1 MKKVLVFAAILAI
14 AAGFVSC
21 QRETSTFAKEDLIGR
36 WQAPSGD
43 TLQFMVFQADIAPTP
58 EGLSGEF
65 RYGYEWD
72 MNDHKGWDDSQ
83 GTYEDFLFIPLD
95 KDGAFHGNGWFVWKL
110 ETNGDFIYVNFM
122 NNGAADIPKPYKVT
136 VLTGSSLT
144 YKDDFGTPHS
154 FTKVKQ

>member
-21 QRETSTFAKEDLIGR
+21 QREASTFAKEDLVGR

-58 EGLSGEF
+58 EGLTGEF

-83 GTYEDFLFIPLD
+83 GTYEDYLFTPIED
-95 KDGAFHGNGWFVWKL
+95 RGAYHGNGWFVWKL

-122 NNGAADIPKPYKVT
+122 NNGGADIPKSYKVT

-144 YKDDFGTPHS
+144 YKDDFGTTHS

>member
-58 EGLSGEF
+58 DGLTGEF

-83 GTYEDFLFIPLD
+83 GTYEDFLFKPIED
-95 KDGAFHGNGWFVWKL
+95 RGAYHGNGWFVWKL

-122 NNGAADIPKPYKVT
+122 NNGGADIPKSYKVT

-144 YKDDFGTPHS
+144 YKDDFGTTHS

>member
-1 MKKVLVFAAILAI
+1 MKKVLVFAAVLAI

-21 QRETSTFAKEDLIGR
+21 QREASTFAKEDLIGR

-58 EGLSGEF
+58 DGLTGEF

-72 MNDHKGWDDSQ
+72 MDDHKGWDDSQ
-83 GTYEDFLFIPLD
+83 GTYEDFLFTPID
-95 KDGAFHGNGWFVWKL
+95 KNGAFHGNGWFVWKL
-110 ETNGDFIYVNFM
+110 ETNGDFILVNLM
-122 NNGAADIPKPYKVT
+122 NNGGAEIPKSYKVT

-144 YKDDFGTPHS
+144 YKDDFGTIHS
-154 FTKVKQ
+154 FTKIKQ

>member
-1 MKKVLVFAAILAI
+1 MKKVLVFAALLAI

-21 QRETSTFAKEDLIGR
+21 QKEASTFAKEDLIGR

-58 EGLSGEF
+58 DGLTGEF

-83 GTYEDFLFIPLD
+83 GTYEDYLFTPIED
-95 KDGAFHGNGWFVWKL
+95 RGAYHGNGWFVWKL

-122 NNGAADIPKPYKVT
+122 NNGGADIPKSYKVT

-144 YKDDFGTPHS
+144 YKDDFGTTHS

>member
-1 MKKVLVFAAILAI
+1 MKKVLVFAAVLAI

-21 QRETSTFAKEDLIGR
+21 QREASTFAKEDLIGR

-43 TLQFMVFQADIAPTP
+43 TLQFMVFQLDIAPTP

-83 GTYEDFLFIPLD
+83 GTYEEFLFRPID
-95 KDGAFHGNGWFVWKL
+95 ENGAFHGNGWFVWKL
-110 ETNGDFIYVNFM
+110 EPNGDFIYVNFM
-122 NNGAADIPKPYKVT
+122 NNGAAGIPKTYKVT
-136 VLTGSSLT
+136 VLTGFSLT

>member
-58 EGLSGEF
+58 DGLTGEF

-83 GTYEDFLFIPLD
+83 GTYEDFLFTPIED
-95 KDGAFHGNGWFVWKL
+95 RGAYHGNGWFVWKL

-122 NNGAADIPKPYKVT
+122 NNGGADIPKSYKVT

-144 YKDDFGTPHS
+144 YKDDFGTTHS

>member
-1 MKKVLVFAAILAI
+1 MKKVLVFAAVLAI

-21 QRETSTFAKEDLIGR
+21 QREASTFAKEDLIGR

-43 TLQFMVFQADIAPTP
+43 TLQFMVFQPDIAPTP

-72 MNDHKGWDDSQ
+72 MNDNTEWDDSQ
-83 GTYEDFLFIPLD
+83 GTYEEFLFRPID
-95 KDGAFHGNGWFVWKL
+95 ENGAFHGNGWFVWKL
-110 ETNGDFIYVNFM
+110 EPNGDFIYVNFM
-122 NNGAADIPKPYKVT
+122 NNGAAGIPKTYKVT
-136 VLTGSSLT
+136 VLTGFSLT
-144 YKDDFGTPHS
+144 YKDDFGTVHS

>member
-58 EGLSGEF
+58 DGLTGEF

-83 GTYEDFLFIPLD
+83 GTYEDFLFKPID
-95 KDGAFHGNGWFVWKL
+95 ENGAFHGNGWFVWQL
-110 ETNGDFIYVNFM
+110 DPNGNFLLGHLM
-122 NNGAADIPKPYKVT
+122 NNDGAVIPKPYKVT

-144 YKDDFGTPHS
+144 GGS
-154 FTKVKQ
+154 GW

>member
-1 MKKVLVFAAILAI
+1 MKKVLVFAAVLVI

-21 QRETSTFAKEDLIGR
+21 QREASTFAKEDLIGR

-43 TLQFMVFQADIAPTP
+43 TLQFMVFQPDIAPTP

-83 GTYEDFLFIPLD
+83 GTYEDFLFD
-95 KDGAFHGNGWFVWKL
+95 ENGAFHGNGWFVWQL
-110 ETNGDFIYVNFM
+110 DPNGNFLLGHLM
-122 NNGAADIPKPYKVT
+122 NNDGAVIPKPYKVT
-136 VLTGSSLT
+136 ILTGSSLT
-144 YKDDFGTPHS
+144 YKDDFGTTHS
-154 FTKVKQ
+154 FTKIKQ

>member
-1 MKKVLVFAAILAI
+1 MKKVLVFAAVLAI

-21 QRETSTFAKEDLIGR
+21 QREASTFAKEDLIGR

-43 TLQFMVFQADIAPTP
+43 TLQFMVFQPDLAPTP

-72 MNDHKGWDDSQ
+72 MNDHKEWDDSQ
-83 GTYEDFLFIPLD
+83 GTYEDFLFQN
-95 KDGAFHGNGWFVWKL
+95 GVFHGNGWFVWKL
-110 ETNGDFIYVNFM
+110 EPNGDFIYVNFM
-122 NNGAADIPKPYKVT
+122 NNGGADIPKSYKVT
-136 VLTGSSLT
+136 VLTGFSLT
-144 YKDDFGTPHS
+144 YKDDFGTTHS

>member
-1 MKKVLVFAAILAI
+1 MKKVLVFAAVLAI

-21 QRETSTFAKEDLIGR
+21 QREASTFAKEDLIGR

-58 EGLSGEF
+58 DGLTGEF

-83 GTYEDFLFIPLD
+83 GTYEDYLFTPIED
-95 KDGAFHGNGWFVWKL
+95 RGAYHGNGWFVWKL

-122 NNGAADIPKPYKVT
+122 NNGGADIPKSYKVT

-144 YKDDFGTPHS
+144 YKDDFGTTHS

>member
-21 QRETSTFAKEDLIGR
+21 QREASTFAKEDLIGR

-58 EGLSGEF
+58 DGLTGEF

-83 GTYEDFLFIPLD
+83 GTYEDYLFTPIED
-95 KDGAFHGNGWFVWKL
+95 RGAYHGNGWFVWKL

-122 NNGAADIPKPYKVT
+122 NNGGADIPKSYKVT

-144 YKDDFGTPHS
+144 YKDDFGTTHS

>member
-1 MKKVLVFAAILAI
+1 MKKVLVFAAVLAI

-58 EGLSGEF
+58 DGLTGEF

-83 GTYEDFLFIPLD
+83 GTYEDFLFTPIED
-95 KDGAFHGNGWFVWKL
+95 RGAYHGNGWFVWKL

-122 NNGAADIPKPYKVT
+122 NNGGADIPKSYKVT

-144 YKDDFGTPHS
+144 YKDDFGTTHS

>member
-1 MKKVLVFAAILAI
+1 MKKVLVFAAVLVI

-58 EGLSGEF
+58 DGLTGEF

-83 GTYEDFLFIPLD
+83 GTYEDFLFTPIED
-95 KDGAFHGNGWFVWKL
+95 RGAYHGNGWFVWKL

-122 NNGAADIPKPYKVT
+122 NNGGADIPKSYKVT

-144 YKDDFGTPHS
+144 YKDDFGTTHS

>member
-58 EGLSGEF
+58 DGLTGEF

-83 GTYEDFLFIPLD
+83 GTYEDFLFTPIEER
-95 KDGAFHGNGWFVWKL
+95 GAYHGNGWFVWKL

-122 NNGAADIPKPYKVT
+122 NNGGADIPKPYKVT

-144 YKDDFGTPHS
+144 YKDDFGTTHS

>member
-21 QRETSTFAKEDLIGR
+21 QREASTFAKEDLVGR

-58 EGLSGEF
+58 DGLTGEF

-83 GTYEDFLFIPLD
+83 GTYEDFLFTPIED
-95 KDGAFHGNGWFVWKL
+95 RGAYHGNGWFVWKL

-122 NNGAADIPKPYKVT
+122 NNGGADIPKSYKVT

-144 YKDDFGTPHS
+144 YKDDFGTTHS

>member
-1 MKKVLVFAAILAI
+1 MKKVLVFAAVLAI

-21 QRETSTFAKEDLIGR
+21 QREASTFAKEDLIGR

-43 TLQFMVFQADIAPTP
+43 TLQFMVFQPDIAPTP
-58 EGLSGEF
+58 DGLTGEF

-83 GTYEDFLFIPLD
+83 GTYEDYLFTPID
-95 KDGAFHGNGWFVWKL
+95 KNGAFHGNGWFVWQL
-110 ETNGDFIYVNFM
+110 DPNGNFLLSHLM
-122 NNGAADIPKPYKVT
+122 NNGGAEIPKPYKVT

-144 YKDDFGTPHS
+144 YKDDFGTTHS
-154 FTKVKQ
+154 FAKVKQ

>member
-1 MKKVLVFAAILAI
+1 MKKVLVFSAILAI

-58 EGLSGEF
+58 DGLTGEF

-83 GTYEDFLFIPLD
+83 GTYEDFLFTPID
-95 KDGAFHGNGWFVWKL
+95 ENGAFHGNGWFVWQL
-110 ETNGDFIYVNFM
+110 DPNGNFLLGHLM
-122 NNGAADIPKPYKVT
+122 NNDGAVIPKPYKVT

-144 YKDDFGTPHS
+144 YKDDFGTTHS

>member
-21 QRETSTFAKEDLIGR
+21 QREASTFAKEDLIGR

-43 TLQFMVFQADIAPTP
+43 TLQFMVFQPDIAPTP
-58 EGLSGEF
+58 DGLTGEF

-83 GTYEDFLFIPLD
+83 GTYEDFLFKPID
-95 KDGAFHGNGWFVWKL
+95 ENGAFHGNGWFVWQL
-110 ETNGDFIYVNFM
+110 DPNGNFLLGHLM
-122 NNGAADIPKPYKVT
+122 NNDGAVIPKPYKVT

-144 YKDDFGTPHS
+144 YKDDFGMTHS
-154 FTKVKQ
+154 FTKIKQ

>member
-58 EGLSGEF
+58 DGLTGEF

-72 MNDHKGWDDSQ
+72 MDDHKGWDDSQ
-83 GTYEDFLFIPLD
+83 GTYEDFLFTPIED
-95 KDGAFHGNGWFVWKL
+95 RGAYHGNGWFVWKL

-122 NNGAADIPKPYKVT
+122 NNGGADIPKPYKVT

-144 YKDDFGTPHS
+144 YKDDFGTTHS

>member
-1 MKKVLVFAAILAI
+1 MKKVLVFAAVLAI

-21 QRETSTFAKEDLIGR
+21 QREASTFAKEDLIGR

-58 EGLSGEF
+58 DGLTGEF

-83 GTYEDFLFIPLD
+83 GTYEDFLFTPIEER
-95 KDGAFHGNGWFVWKL
+95 GAYHGNGWFVWKL

-122 NNGAADIPKPYKVT
+122 NNGGADIPKSYKVT

-144 YKDDFGTPHS
+144 YKDDFGTTHS
-154 FTKVKQ
+154 FTQVKQ

>member
-1 MKKVLVFAAILAI
+1 MKKVLVFAAVLAI

-21 QRETSTFAKEDLIGR
+21 RKDATFAKEDLVGR

-43 TLQFMVFQADIAPTP
+43 TLQFMVFQPDIAPTP
-58 EGLSGEF
+58 DGLTGEF

-83 GTYEDFLFIPLD
+83 GTYEDFLFRPID
-95 KDGAFHGNGWFVWKL
+95 ENGAFHGNGWFVWKL

-122 NNGAADIPKPYKVT
+122 NNGGADIPKSYKVT

-144 YKDDFGTPHS
+144 YKDDFGTTHS

>member
-1 MKKVLVFAAILAI
+1 MKKVLVFAAVLAI

-36 WQAPSGD
+36 WQALSGD
-43 TLQFMVFQADIAPTP
+43 TLQFMVFQPDIAPTP
-58 EGLSGEF
+58 DGLTGEF

-72 MNDHKGWDDSQ
+72 MDDHKGWDDNQ
-83 GTYEDFLFIPLD
+83 GTYEDFLFRPID
-95 KDGAFHGNGWFVWKL
+95 ENGAFHGNGWFVWQL
-110 ETNGDFIYVNFM
+110 DPNGNFLLGHLM
-122 NNGAADIPKPYKVT
+122 NNDGAVIPKSYKVT

>member
-1 MKKVLVFAAILAI
+1 MKKVLVFAAVLAI

-21 QRETSTFAKEDLIGR
+21 QREASTFAKEDLIGR

-43 TLQFMVFQADIAPTP
+43 TLQFMVFQHDIAPTP

-72 MNDHKGWDDSQ
+72 MNEHKGWDDSQ
-83 GTYEDFLFIPLD
+83 GTYEDFLFTPID
-95 KDGAFHGNGWFVWKL
+95 ENGAFHGNGWFVWKL
-110 ETNGDFIYVNFM
+110 DPNGNFILVNLM
-122 NNGAADIPKPYKVT
+122 NNGGAEIPKPYKVT

-144 YKDDFGTPHS
+144 YKDDFGTFHS
-154 FTKVKQ
+154 FTKIKQ

>member
-58 EGLSGEF
+58 DGLTGEF

-72 MNDHKGWDDSQ
+72 MDDHKGWDDSQ
-83 GTYEDFLFIPLD
+83 GTYEDYLFTPIED
-95 KDGAFHGNGWFVWKL
+95 RGAYHGNGWFVWKL

-122 NNGAADIPKPYKVT
+122 NNGGADIPKPYKVT

-144 YKDDFGTPHS
+144 YKDDFGTTHS

>member
-1 MKKVLVFAAILAI
+1 MKKVLVFAAFLAI

-21 QRETSTFAKEDLIGR
+21 QREAATFAKEDLVGR

-43 TLQFMVFQADIAPTP
+43 TLQFMVFQPDIAPTP
-58 EGLSGEF
+58 GDLSGEF

-83 GTYEDFLFIPLD
+83 GTYEDYLLTPIED
-95 KDGAFHGNGWFVWKL
+95 RGAYHGNGWFAWKL

-122 NNGAADIPKPYKVT
+122 NNGGADIPKTYKVT
-136 VLTGSSLT
+136 VLTRTSLI
-144 YKDDFGTPHS
+144 YKDDFGTTHS

>member
-58 EGLSGEF
+58 DGLTGEF

-83 GTYEDFLFIPLD
+83 GTYEDFLFTPIEER
-95 KDGAFHGNGWFVWKL
+95 GAYHGNGWFVWKL

-122 NNGAADIPKPYKVT
+122 NNGGADIPKSYKVT

-144 YKDDFGTPHS
+144 YKDDFGTTHS

>member
-21 QRETSTFAKEDLIGR
+21 QRETSTFAKEDLVGR

-58 EGLSGEF
+58 DGLTGEF

-72 MNDHKGWDDSQ
+72 MKDHKGWDDSQ
-83 GTYEDFLFIPLD
+83 GTYEDFLFRPID
-95 KDGAFHGNGWFVWKL
+95 ENGAFHGNGWFVWKL
-110 ETNGDFIYVNFM
+110 ETNGNFLLGHLM
-122 NNGAADIPKPYKVT
+122 NNDGAVIPKPYKVT

-144 YKDDFGTPHS
+144 YKDDFGTTHS

>member
-21 QRETSTFAKEDLIGR
+21 QRETSTFAKEDLVGR

-58 EGLSGEF
+58 DGLTGEF

-72 MNDHKGWDDSQ
+72 MKDHKGWDDSQ
-83 GTYEDFLFIPLD
+83 GTYEDFLFKPID
-95 KDGAFHGNGWFVWKL
+95 ENGAFHGNGWFVWKL

-122 NNGAADIPKPYKVT
+122 NNGGADIPKSYKVT

-144 YKDDFGTPHS
+144 YKDDFGTTHS

>member
-1 MKKVLVFAAILAI
+1 MKKVLVFAAVLVI

-21 QRETSTFAKEDLIGR
+21 QREASTFAKEDLIGR

-43 TLQFMVFQADIAPTP
+43 TLQFMVFQPDIAPTP

-83 GTYEDFLFIPLD
+83 GTYEEFLFTLIE
-95 KDGAFHGNGWFVWKL
+95 DGGAYHGNGWFVWQL
-110 ETNGDFIYVNFM
+110 DPNGNFLLGHLM
-122 NNGAADIPKPYKVT
+122 NNDGAVIPKPYKVT

-144 YKDDFGTPHS
+144 YKDDFGTTHS

>member
-21 QRETSTFAKEDLIGR
+21 QREASTFAKEDLIGR

-43 TLQFMVFQADIAPTP
+43 TLQFMVFQPDIAPTP
-58 EGLSGEF
+58 EGQTGEF

-83 GTYEDFLFIPLD
+83 GTYEEFLFRPID
-95 KDGAFHGNGWFVWKL
+95 ENGAFHGNGWFVWKL
-110 ETNGDFIYVNFM
+110 EPNGDFIYVNFM
-122 NNGAADIPKPYKVT
+122 NNGGADIPKSYKVT

-144 YKDDFGTPHS
+144 YKDDFGNTYS
-154 FTKVKQ
+154 FSKEN

>member
-1 MKKVLVFAAILAI
+1 MKKVLVLAAILAI

-21 QRETSTFAKEDLIGR
+21 QREASTFAKEDLVGR

-58 EGLSGEF
+58 EGLTGEF

-83 GTYEDFLFIPLD
+83 GTYEDYLFTPIED
-95 KDGAFHGNGWFVWKL
+95 RGAYHGNGWFVWKL
-110 ETNGDFIYVNFM
+110 ENNGDFIYVNFM
-122 NNGAADIPKPYKVT
+122 NNGGADIPKSYKVT

-144 YKDDFGTPHS
+144 YKDDFGTTHS

>member
-1 MKKVLVFAAILAI
+1 MKKVLVLAAILAI

-21 QRETSTFAKEDLIGR
+21 QREASTFAKEDLVGR

-58 EGLSGEF
+58 EGLTGEF

-83 GTYEDFLFIPLD
+83 GTYEDYLFTPIED
-95 KDGAFHGNGWFVWKL
+95 RGAYHGNGWFVWKL

-122 NNGAADIPKPYKVT
+122 NNGGADIPKSYKVT

-144 YKDDFGTPHS
+144 YKDDFGTTHS

>member
-21 QRETSTFAKEDLIGR
+21 RKDATFAKEDLVGR

-43 TLQFMVFQADIAPTP
+43 TLQFMVFQPDIAPTP
-58 EGLSGEF
+58 DGLTGEF

-72 MNDHKGWDDSQ
+72 MDDHKR
-83 GTYEDFLFIPLD
+83 
-95 KDGAFHGNGWFVWKL
+95 GAYHGNGWFVWKL

-122 NNGAADIPKPYKVT
+122 NNGGADIPKPYKVT

-144 YKDDFGTPHS
+144 YKDDFGTTHS

>member
-58 EGLSGEF
+58 DGLTGEF

-83 GTYEDFLFIPLD
+83 GTYEDYLFTPIED
-95 KDGAFHGNGWFVWKL
+95 RGAYHGNGWFVWKL

-122 NNGAADIPKPYKVT
+122 NNGGADIPKPYKVT

-144 YKDDFGTPHS
+144 YKDDFGTTHS

>member
-21 QRETSTFAKEDLIGR
+21 QREASTFAKEDLIGR

-43 TLQFMVFQADIAPTP
+43 TLQFMVFQPDLAPTP
-58 EGLSGEF
+58 EGRSGKF

-83 GTYEDFLFIPLD
+83 GTYEEFLFRPID
-95 KDGAFHGNGWFVWKL
+95 ENGAFHGNGWFVWKL
-110 ETNGDFIYVNFM
+110 EPNGDFIYVNFM
-122 NNGAADIPKPYKVT
+122 NNGGADIPKSYKVT
-136 VLTGSSLT
+136 VLTGFSLT
-144 YKDDFGTPHS
+144 YKDDFGTVHS